1 MKMFYEKDANVNLIK
16 EKKIAI
22 FGYGSQGHAHALN
35 LKDSGVKEVVVALR
49 DGSASKAKLSLKVLK
64 L

>member
-22 FGYGSQGHAHALN
+22 FGYGSQF
-35 LKDSGVKEVVVALR
+35 KR
-49 DGSASKAKLSLKVLK
+49 
-64 L
+64 